1 MIAFVRGILVSS
13 GSDFVILESSGIGYK
28 VYVPTSLLYKL
39 PRAGTELMLHTHYYV
54 REDGV
59 FLYGF
64 LEAVEL
70 ELFELLITTSGI
82 GPKVALGLLGA
93 TVPDSLAQAI
103 LREDLITL
111 TKLPGIGKKTGQRM
125 ILELKDKLGKIWT
138 MAEGPLLEV
147 METVVDGQDTDAE
160 LALISLGYQQKEAR
174 QAVAKVLRES
184 EGLSTEQL
192 IKRALRELM

>member
-1 MIAFVRGILVSS
+1 MIAFVRGKLVATR
-13 GSDFVILESSGIGYK
+13 SDLVILESNGIGYRIF
-28 VYVPTSLLYKL
+28 VPSSLLYKL
-39 PRAGTELMLHTHYYV
+39 PKLGTEITIHTHYYV

-64 LEAVEL
+64 LEEVEL
-70 ELFELLITTSGI
+70 DLFELLITTSGI
-82 GPKVALGLLGA
+82 GPKVALGMLGA
-93 TVPDSLAQAI
+93 TVPENLVQAI
-103 LREDLITL
+103 LREDLSTL

-125 ILELKDKLGKIWT
+125 ILELKDKLSKIWT
-138 MAEGPLLEV
+138 ATEEPLLEV
-147 METVVDGQDTDAE
+147 LKAEDGQDTDAE

-174 QAVAKVLRES
+174 QAVVKVLHEA